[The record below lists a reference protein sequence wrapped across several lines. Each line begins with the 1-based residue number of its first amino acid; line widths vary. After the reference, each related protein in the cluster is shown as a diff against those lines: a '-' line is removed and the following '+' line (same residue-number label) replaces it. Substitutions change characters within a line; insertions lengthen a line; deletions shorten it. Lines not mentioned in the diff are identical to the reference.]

1 MGASRNKI
9 TINKLLSEWGWM
21 RKTVTVRGIT
31 IGEGAPKI
39 CVPMVGETLTQL
51 KEEAAFLET
60 VDLDVIEWRVDFFEH
75 VEEIEKVKE
84 ALKAIRAILLDKPLV
99 FTFRSAKEGGEKEVS
114 TAYYFEL
121 NKVIAESGLV
131 DIVDVE
137 LFNEESDVKSLIET
151 AHRNNVYVI
160 ISNHDFDKTP
170 GKEEIISRLRKAQDL
185 GGDLPKIAVMPRSS
199 ADVLILLD
207 ATNTMNEQYADRPII
222 TMSMAGKGMIS
233 RLAGEVFGSALTFGA
248 AKKASAPGQVPVTE
262 LRNILSLIH
271 TNL

>member
-1 MGASRNKI
+1 MK
-9 TINKLLSEWGWM
+9 
-21 RKTVTVRGIT
+21 KTVTVRGLT

-39 CVPMVGETLTQL
+39 CVPMVGETITELI
-51 KEEAAFLET
+51 EEASLLKT
-60 VDLDVIEWRVDFFEH
+60 VDLDVVEWRVDFFEH
-75 VEEIEKVKE
+75 VEDLDKVIE
-84 ALKAIRAILLDKPLV
+84 ALSAIRSILDNTPLV

-121 NKVIAESGLV
+121 NKVIAESGQI

-137 LFNEESDVKSLIET
+137 LFNDDEEIRSLISA
-151 AHRNNVYVI
+151 AHSHNVYVI

-170 GKEEIISRLRKAQDL
+170 EKEEIVSRLRKAQEL
-185 GGDLPKIAVMPRSS
+185 GGDLPKIAVMPNST
-199 ADVLILLD
+199 ADVLTLLD

-222 TMSMAGKGMIS
+222 TMSMAGMGVIS

-262 LRNILSLIH
+262 LRNILSVINR
-271 TNL
+271 NL